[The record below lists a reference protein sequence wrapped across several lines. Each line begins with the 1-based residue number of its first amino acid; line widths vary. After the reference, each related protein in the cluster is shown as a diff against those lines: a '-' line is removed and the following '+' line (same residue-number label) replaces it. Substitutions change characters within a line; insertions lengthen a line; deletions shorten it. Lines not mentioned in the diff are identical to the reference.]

1 MNPNLSLIKLYI
13 IILKLL
19 SKDKENNKEIS
30 IYNLDFFLKEL
41 NIKYI
46 D

>member
-19 SKDKENNKEIS
+19 NKDKENNKETN
-30 IYNLDFFLKEL
+30 IYNLDLF
-41 NIKYI
+41 
-46 D
+46 